1 MQLRALDGCIDRD
14 MISYSFM
21 VLGRSSYGSGDS

>member
-1 MQLRALDGCIDRD
+1 MQLRALDGCIDRNI
-14 MISYSFM
+14 ISDSFT